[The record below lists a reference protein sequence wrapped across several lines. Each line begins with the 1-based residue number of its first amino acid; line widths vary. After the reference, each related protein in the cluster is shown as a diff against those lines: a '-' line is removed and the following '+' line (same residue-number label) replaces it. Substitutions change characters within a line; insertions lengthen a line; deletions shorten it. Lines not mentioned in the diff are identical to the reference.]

1 MSFWT
6 RLADTI
12 TPWDRQGEAQRR
24 RKREEENAQSQI
36 QSQSRNTSGSA
47 PSGQASSLRVV
58 QPSQNIPIQAQGFDV
73 GLDTKV
79 EQNVNVPSKSEY
91 DYGLEKPKQ
100 SFWNKVRDQFDANT
114 EADQYRRLTRDASS
128 IRKDLIDRGVNP
140 SKANETSVKIAKS
153 TAQPAHRSG
162 FDTLRETAM
171 GTVRGVPVVIPTAA
185 RILTGAVEGISDIP
199 SLAMHGGDWALNK
212 ATGNTGNSRITKGY
226 DRLNQQLKRPLG
238 AINRGIDNSTDFF
251 GGKNSKAAYQVG
263 QVGGNVL
270 LAATGIG
277 AASQAANASKAARV
291 AQLSED
297 LSNPAIRQILNV
309 GKGDDIMQA
318 LRAYRGVQSLPS
330 AYNASNTSRI
340 LGEVGSQLHNPLIN
354 KFNAPIKSSRELIN
368 RLRGVE
374 DVSGSTAG
382 GNIVNATEDVLS
394 DAEIED
400 ILKETK
406 VAIDAAESTSQP
418 INVRTPDADRPIIRE
433 LAGDAPNVTQVP
445 TRTQAA
451 EQRAAN
457 RFQKQDF
464 GRPDERIEG
473 VTPRTPEQPYQYDAE
488 IAATTQDKLVDEYAE
503 FLRSIGEGNGTQ
515 LVPDGEGGYI
525 RTSNNVRFGDT
536 KGKRMT
542 KDMWR
547 EEAERQLRTG
557 KADPAIQREFD
568 DATNP
573 EIQSLLA
580 RGEQAP
586 VEEGRPI
593 KVQQVDSIP
602 VQDRTDV
609 PQGLP
614 EKPGT
619 VRATTSNAPAK
630 TQAEA
635 VAAAQPPT
643 PPTKDLPKSEY
654 DKFGDKAKPI
664 NDDTNEIIKRA
675 DDGDFSGAKS
685 GVDRLIEDPEYAA
698 KTKRAAAIRERV
710 AKLNEYIK
718 KKEAAAEAKDLPKS
732 EFDEGPLPTTQADT
746 PSALPKSDADFNR
759 QMFIDQTGGDLQRA
773 TRALRDLKKVRKGEN
788 SARFARADKAREA
801 VQRAGGTFEEAE
813 AAYYNALGGQLSKAG
828 YEGSGFDFNTP
839 QGKRLLS
846 SIDKLTEGR
855 PADRGNLR
863 RSFNR
868 LFNYGQEGVD
878 TLQPNDVK
886 RIRAFY
892 NQVIP
897 DEQLG
902 DGIEQA
908 IRELD
913 ELDKAEPG
921 NIKKFLGL
929 QRALLFT
936 ADVGS
941 MLRQSL
947 GAGVRHPKMWAES
960 VSDGFKALASPQK
973 FEEMRRFLE
982 TDRVANYA
990 KERGLD
996 LTMMGK
1002 GAGEEQFRN
1011 AEWAQRIPGVG
1022 KVVDA
1027 SQRFFDAQTN
1037 MLRYK
1042 NFKKFVDSAG
1052 GIGKLE
1058 RAGGDNPDQFVGAIV
1073 NVVNTNTGRGTFGKL
1088 GSPEA
1093 GWLNEVFNS
1102 PKGLAARINRVN
1114 PKYYVDLA
1122 RTNPAAAK
1130 EALSS
1135 LVIQSGLTAAILGT
1149 AAANGNYEDG
1159 KIKVGNT
1166 RYDITGGT
1174 ATMFSTLKDMSDAFT
1189 GSGDTSPWK
1198 NAGTELDQWF
1208 KNQLTPA
1215 INTTYDLITSIPQD
1229 GTKFTDFKRQDLYG
1243 NEITPMSFLID
1254 SFLPLGAQ
1262 GVIEDLTE
1270 NDTSP
1275 VQTGV
1280 NALTNAVGIGTNT
1293 YETADDKDNASRA
1306 ETADQV
1312 NSELQKIAGTGLL
1325 SEQMIADI
1333 DDEDVRDILTGKS
1346 DKQLSEDELK
1356 KVRNK
1361 LVEGIG
1367 TGTGGDSDTAYRER
1381 GEYDKDLAAL
1391 RLKKEMLEA
1400 EPNAKPSDIKGLEVQ
1415 IKRSELLRDNDI
1427 SFELLEKYQK
1437 TGVEDWRKLGED
1449 DPKMFQ
1455 KLWEIDELMAKAGVS
1470 YKSGSFTDNKY
1481 YQKEGKSGGRGGRGG
1496 RKLSTD
1502 FGKLTGTS
1510 PFAPKVREYVSLDQ
1524 STGRIP
1530 RIKRTN
1536 PNIVHTIREGRV

>member
-6 RLADTI
+6 RFADTI
-12 TPWDRQGEAQRR
+12 TPWERRGEVER
-24 RKREEENAQSQI
+24 RKRREEEQQRQQSNTNSVWSQGNQSRPTSSWGQQTQPTPQTEQQDNFWTRGDSVGLTPQSNRVSVPQVQDPINKELNDLKEQYKKQALEEEKSRTSWFGRQFTDRGWDKRAEATAINRAVRDLQERRGWKPDTRVDQFQKGAAKSIEEAGKNSGSKWLAPVLSAGRVGTGIVQGNAGLYDILTPGKGQNRLTQSTNRKAEEIDKLAEDFGMKNLYRTVNVPMEVASYFTPAAFSKASKPGGIGSRIVSRFGKNRVAREGLQELVDPRNLQKEAELTGRYLGQDSAHGKAITPRVIAENVAQSVGGAFI
-36 QSQSRNTSGSA
+36 S
-47 PSGQASSLRVV
+47 PLLRG
-58 QPSQNIPIQAQGFDV
+58 GFRALRRPGERAV
-73 GLDTKV
+73 EELDTKAIDV
-79 EQNVNVPSKSEY
+79 TLDALEKDLNTRNVP
-91 DYGLEKPKQ
+91 
-100 SFWNKVRDQFDANT
+100 V
-114 EADQYRRLTRDASS
+114 
-128 IRKDLIDRGVNP
+128 
-140 SKANETSVKIAKS
+140 
-153 TAQPAHRSG
+153 
-162 FDTLRETAM
+162 
-171 GTVRGVPVVIPTAA
+171 
-185 RILTGAVEGISDIP
+185 
-199 SLAMHGGDWALNK
+199 
-212 ATGNTGNSRITKGY
+212 
-226 DRLNQQLKRPLG
+226 
-238 AINRGIDNSTDFF
+238 
-251 GGKNSKAAYQVG
+251 
-263 QVGGNVL
+263 
-270 LAATGIG
+270 
-277 AASQAANASKAARV
+277 SQAV
-291 AQLSED
+291 DE
-297 LSNPAIRQILNV
+297 
-309 GKGDDIMQA
+309 
-318 LRAYRGVQSLPS
+318 
-330 AYNASNTSRI
+330 
-340 LGEVGSQLHNPLIN
+340 GSQ
-354 KFNAPIKSSRELIN
+354 
-368 RLRGVE
+368 V
-374 DVSGSTAG
+374 V
-382 GNIVNATEDVLS
+382 
-394 DAEIED
+394 
-400 ILKETK
+400 
-406 VAIDAAESTSQP
+406 
-418 INVRTPDADRPIIRE
+418 VRTPDNQRPLVRE
-433 LAGDAPNVTQVP
+433 FPGDAPNATRVP
-445 TRTQAA
+445 TQAQAA
-451 EQRAAN
+451 EQRASN
-457 RFQKQDF
+457 RFRNQDW
-464 GRPDERIEG
+464 GVPDDRIEG
-473 VTPRTPEQPYQYDAE
+473 VTARTPEAPYQLTSDA
-488 IAATTQDKLVDEYAE
+488 IAESQNKLIDDYAAQ
-503 FLRSIGEGNGTQ
+503 LKQMGEGNGTQ
-515 LVPDGEGGYI
+515 LVPDGEGGYL

-542 KDMWR
+542 NAMWR
-547 EEAERQLRTG
+547 EEAERQLRSG
-557 KADPAIQREFD
+557 KAESTIQKAFD
-568 DATNP
+568 DASNP
-573 EIQSLLA
+573 EVQSLVA
-580 RGEQAP
+580 QNAP
-586 VEEGRPI
+586 TPDGQPI
-593 KVQQVDSIP
+593 KVQE
-602 VQDRTDV
+602 VQGIDV
-609 PQGLP
+609 RDETNIPQGLP

-619 VRATTSNAPAK
+619 VRATASNAPAK

-643 PPTKDLPKSEY
+643 PPTKDLPKSE
-654 DKFGDKAKPI
+654 
-664 NDDTNEIIKRA
+664 
-675 DDGDFSGAKS
+675 
-685 GVDRLIEDPEYAA
+685 
-698 KTKRAAAIRERV
+698 
-710 AKLNEYIK
+710 
-718 KKEAAAEAKDLPKS
+718 
-732 EFDEGPLPTTQADT
+732 FDEGELPTTQADKPT
-746 PSALPKSDADFNR
+746 ALPKSDAEFNR
-759 QMFIDQTGGDLQRA
+759 EMFINKTGADLQRA
-773 TRALRDLKKVRKGEN
+773 SKALRELKKMRKGEN
-788 SARFARADKAREA
+788 SARFARADKAREV

-828 YEGSGFDFNTP
+828 YEGSGFDFNTE
-839 QGKRLLS
+839 QGKRLLG
-846 SIDKLTEGR
+846 SIDKFTEGR
-855 PADRGNLR
+855 PADKGNLR

-868 LFNYGQEGVD
+868 LFNYGQDGVD
-878 TLQPNDVK
+878 TLQPGDVK

-1189 GSGDTSPWK
+1189 GSGDASPWK

-1215 INTTYDLITSIPQD
+1215 INTSYDLITSIPQE

-1262 GVIEDLTE
+1262 GAIEDLTE
-1270 NDTSP
+1270 NGTSLT
-1275 VQTGV
+1275 QTGV

-1293 YETADDKDNASRA
+1293 YQSAEDKDNATRA

-1361 LVEGIG
+1361 LVEGVG
-1367 TGTGGDSDTAYRER
+1367 TGTGSDSDTAYRER

-1427 SFELLEKYQK
+1427 PFELLELYQS
-1437 TGVEDWRKLGED
+1437 TGVEDWRKLEED

-1455 KLWEIDELMAKAGVS
+1455 QLFALDELFTKAGGS
-1470 YKSGSFTDNKY
+1470 YKSGSFTENKY
-1481 YQKEGKSGGRGGRGG
+1481 YQKDSKGGSGRGRGRSGS
-1496 RKLSTD
+1496 KFSTD
-1502 FGKLTGTS
+1502 FGKLTGSS
-1510 PFAPKVREYVSLDQ
+1510 PFAPRVREYATLEQ
-1524 STGRIP
+1524 STGAIP

-1536 PNIVHTIREGRV
+1536 PNIVYQIREGRL